1 MVDDNLQIGELA
13 KRAGVS
19 VRTIRYYIEEG
30 LLPPPTVEGRYS
42 VFDEGYLNRL
52 QLILRL
58 KEAYLP
64 LREIRDLITHLDEGE
79 VARMFRGE
87 TPMPIPPP
95 PAIVK
100 ESASEYIQN
109 LLGARPAAS
118 RAMDEK
124 RHLQKPQL
132 PAQEEDQAASEFMM
146 FPMRKVPS
154 SDRREIDSDLIAR
167 LKDRIQREDFLD
179 AVELSGE
186 AQPSTWQRIELADGV
201 ELHLRQPADQQT
213 EHLIARLIRQAKSIF
228 QDRQGGK
235 TAGRRQP

>member
-30 LLPPPTVEGRYS
+30 LLPPPSVEGRYS

-64 LREIRDLITHLDEGE
+64 LREIRDLITHLDDGE
-79 VARMFRGE
+79 VARMLRGE
-87 TPMPIPPP
+87 TPMPTPPP
-95 PAIVK
+95 PSIVK

-118 RAMDEK
+118 RIADEK

-132 PAQEEDQAASEFMM
+132 LAQEEDQEPPAVILFQT
-146 FPMRKVPS
+146 
-154 SDRREIDSDLIAR
+154 RRIPGEDKREDDSDPIPNLNESSWIEDWMPE
-167 LKDRIQREDFLD
+167 LKMSD
-179 AVELSGE
+179 E

-213 EHLIARLIRQAKSIF
+213 EHLVARLIRQAKSIF